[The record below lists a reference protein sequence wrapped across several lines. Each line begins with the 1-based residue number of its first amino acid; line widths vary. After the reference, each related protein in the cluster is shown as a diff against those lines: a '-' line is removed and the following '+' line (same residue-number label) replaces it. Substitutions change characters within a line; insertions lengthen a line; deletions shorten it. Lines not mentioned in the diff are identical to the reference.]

1 MNIQLKPGDT
11 APDFELFD
19 QDFNKFRLSD
29 HLSKKGVV
37 LFFYPKDETKI
48 CTKEVCLFR
57 DKYEVFL
64 KKDVEVVGISSDS
77 IESHRQFSDKYHLPF
92 PILSDREGKV
102 KKLYGVSN
110 ILGLIGGRK
119 TFIITKK
126 GKISKAINGLFNAHI
141 HIEEALKTLQ

>member
-1 MNIQLKPGDT
+1 MSTQLKPEDA

-19 QDFNKFRLSD
+19 QNLNKFKLSD
-29 HLSKKGVV
+29 HLNKRGVV

-48 CTKEVCLFR
+48 CTNEVCLFR

-77 IESHRQFSDKYHLPF
+77 IESHRHFSDKYHLPF

-102 KKLYGVSN
+102 KKLYGVSK

-119 TFIITKK
+119 TFIINKK
-126 GKISKAINGLFNAHI
+126 GKILKTINGLFSANV